1 MDRNNSLY
9 NSKEDSI
16 EMSNII
22 SNYKITIQIDKGK
35 TEEIILNNKSNPEEL
50 AYNLCIKYNLEYK
63 TLKSITKK
71 IELLQNNY
79 FLNSKT
85 KYDNSSISQNNT
97 INHKTYK
104 NNLLTEQ
111 SKYYNHFNNTKNEQN
126 ENFIDKED
134 NLNNINIKEK
144 EFNTMDK
151 NKNSKNLYNNILV
164 KKLESRKKKHK
175 SKNELFLLSKE
186 INEISNNDNSK
197 QNNRILATNVIN
209 QTIQNCL
216 ELIENET
223 KPFSNESS
231 GIKKGT
237 QSSKYYEKSEVKL
250 GSFISNKENNKM
262 TNKVRN
268 NNINNKQ
275 NNDNELNFCNEVDNY
290 NNNIDEEKIFQGK
303 NYLRTNKFSNSLER
317 ENIYNNYDEKTI
329 EQEREILDDNIRKM
343 ESESQDLTK
352 NIIINDTNANTLVSS
367 FDNNYLNHHLAISE
381 SININMPN
389 CIRKEISFNILS
401 SSKISFNNDINI
413 NKKNN
418 DKRYKKLISISNR
431 CIPIY
436 KNYVKNGSISTKNK
450 AKNLLNLF
458 SGASSKIKTIKSP
471 SEIYEKYKSTKK
483 IFSNK
488 VKENIHTPS
497 TNIKSCKNSLS
508 SLTVSDKNLL
518 LNIQKNS
525 SKNFLLNKINN
536 GYLLD
541 ELYNNRY
548 SNNNLNEYSTL
559 NKKLNNNIKRPQ
571 RFTHS
576 VNLNNNIISEEL
588 YNENN
593 NNCNIKEKNKYTTEN
608 NNYFQK
614 INTSNKNNIGNY
626 YLKMTSIKKNKGKTL
641 SKKRLIFEENKIID
655 NLSYATSN
663 TYSNHNKYLSFN
675 NYKHITHPINS
686 ISKNIIF
693 THQNNNKSAFF
704 NNNFFNNNSFN
715 KSSINNKNKKY
726 VELKYLT
733 ENIISKKEIENCF
746 KNISKYICINNDY
759 LDAFTVLNRKSIPS
773 EIYKPV
779 QFVIKKCNNKNRFIS
794 INEFI
799 RKGYE
804 LFHCFSQNDKIAL
817 MNFSLFKKFF

>member
-1 MDRNNSLY
+1 
-9 NSKEDSI
+9 
-16 EMSNII
+16 
-22 SNYKITIQIDKGK
+22 
-35 TEEIILNNKSNPEEL
+35 
-50 AYNLCIKYNLEYK
+50 
-63 TLKSITKK
+63 
-71 IELLQNNY
+71 
-79 FLNSKT
+79 
-85 KYDNSSISQNNT
+85 
-97 INHKTYK
+97 
-104 NNLLTEQ
+104 
-111 SKYYNHFNNTKNEQN
+111 
-126 ENFIDKED
+126 
-134 NLNNINIKEK
+134 
-144 EFNTMDK
+144 MDK
-151 NKNSKNLYNNILV
+151 NKNSKNLFNNILV
-164 KKLESRKKKHK
+164 KKLECRKKKHK
-175 SKNELFLLSKE
+175 SKKELILLSKE
-186 INEISNNDNSK
+186 ISNIIKNDNSK
-197 QNNRILATNVIN
+197 QNNRLLATDVIN

-216 ELIENET
+216 EVIEKET

-231 GIKKGT
+231 GIKKGS
-237 QSSKYYEKSEVKL
+237 QSSKYYEKSEVKF
-250 GSFISNKENNKM
+250 GSFISNKENSNT

-268 NNINNKQ
+268 NNINK
-275 NNDNELNFCNEVDNY
+275 ELNFCNEVDNY
-290 NNNIDEEKIFQGK
+290 NNNIDEEKIFQDE
-303 NYLRTNKFSNSLER
+303 NYLRTNKFSDSLER
-317 ENIYNNYDEKTI
+317 ENIYSNYDKKTI
-329 EQEREILDDNIRKM
+329 KQQGEIIDDNIRKT

-367 FDNNYLNHHLAISE
+367 FDNNYLNHNLAISE
-381 SININMPN
+381 SININMPS
-389 CIRKEISFNILS
+389 CIRKEISFNILPN
-401 SSKISFNNDINI
+401 SKISFNNDINI

-418 DKRYKKLISISNR
+418 DKRYKKLFSITNR
-431 CIPIY
+431 CIPTY
-436 KNYVKNGSISTKNK
+436 KNCVKNGSISTKNK

-458 SGASSKIKTIKSP
+458 SNASSKINTLYSP
-471 SEIYEKYKSTKK
+471 SETHEKYKSTKR

-488 VKENIHTPS
+488 IKENIHTPS

-508 SLTVSDKNLL
+508 SLTVSDNNLL
-518 LNIQKNS
+518 LNIQEKS
-525 SKNFLLNKINN
+525 SKNFPLNKINN

-548 SNNNLNEYSTL
+548 NDNNINEYSIL
-559 NKKLNNNIKRPQ
+559 NKKINNNIIRPK
-571 RFTHS
+571 RFTNS

-593 NNCNIKEKNKYTTEN
+593 NNCNIKEKNKNITEN
-608 NNYFQK
+608 KNYFQK

-641 SKKRLIFEENKIID
+641 NKKRLIFEENKIID
-655 NLSYATSN
+655 NLSYVTSN

-675 NYKHITHPINS
+675 NYKHINFPLNS
-686 ISKNIIF
+686 TYKNNIF

-704 NNNFFNNNSFN
+704 NNIFFNNNSFN
-715 KSSINNKNKKY
+715 KSSIYNKNKKY

-759 LDAFTVLNRKSIPS
+759 LDAFTAMNRKSIPS

-817 MNFSLFKKFF
+817 MNFSLFK